1 MNYSREYVNSRLRN
15 SKGTGKKITSR
26 IILHVLK
33 IIFLSLVLAVVI
45 AGGFALGTVKGIIDT
60 SPEPETLNVTPLGI
74 ASSIYDAEGNLT
86 ETLIQSGSNRD
97 PVAYSEFPE
106 DLINAFV
113 AIEDERFWTHEGVD
127 IRGMLRSTASLLL
140 SGHLNGGASTITQ
153 QLIKNNFFDGGRE
166 KGWGA
171 RFIRKFQEQYLA
183 MRLDQEV
190 SKEDILSSYLNSIN
204 LGQNCLGVQVAAQR
218 YFRKDVHDLTLSEC
232 AAIAGIT
239 QNPYHYNPITFPEE
253 NAVRRLSVLNH
264 MLDQEYITQDE
275 YDEAIADTDALYARI
290 QENNLIIKENAVPYT
305 YFTDAVITAVLR
317 DLQEVLGYSES
328 DAFTLLYSGGLN
340 IYTTQNPEFQKI
352 LDEEVNNPAN
362 YPADAF
368 QWTFTYQVNATLAD
382 GRTVTYTHNTLK
394 RTLDIS
400 SLLYDSKEEI
410 EALIDQFKKTIF
422 SDKDV
427 IADEKITYTVQP
439 QLSAIIL
446 DHRTGQVLAV
456 TGGRGEKTTSRSL
469 NRATNT
475 YRSPGSTFKPIS
487 TFAPAIEERGLT
499 LATVIED
506 IPFTYNGTTI
516 RNWWSSDLWM
526 GNCNARQALIY
537 SMNVVSARVFLNT
550 VGIETGFEYLE
561 NFGISSLV
569 RSKEVGGKIYTDLG
583 PALSIGAMT
592 DGANLLDVTGAYATI
607 ANKGAYIEPTFYTKV
622 TDHDGNLLLSKE
634 QETRRVISES
644 TAFLLT
650 SAMSDSMKE
659 SIPFK
664 GTYLT
669 PSSSNAALNNI
680 PASGKSGTSTD
691 GAGKSRDYWFVGFTR
706 YYTMGVWSGFDDGGI
721 SLTGNVTENAYHK
734 DVWRETMNRIH
745 EDLPVL
751 GFVVPENVTTA
762 RICSISGKLAVP
774 GVCDKDPNCQ
784 IYSEYFTKDTVPT
797 QECDVH
803 IMVRM
808 CRGTNCEATPYCTNT
823 YDKLYYNMP
832 MPEVVTLDSEYI
844 YRAGVSPAL
853 CPIHNES
860 TLPTPPVIYDENG
873 YPVIYDE
880 HGNIIPREIPPPETS
895 TEDPE

>member
-1 MNYSREYVNSRLRN
+1 MNYSREYVSNRLKN
-15 SKGTGKKITSR
+15 SKGTGKKLTSR
-26 IILHVLK
+26 VVLHVLK
-33 IIFLSLVLAVVI
+33 ILFLSLVLAVVI
-45 AGGFALGTVKGIIDT
+45 AGGFGLGTVKGIIAT

-74 ASSIYDAEGNLT
+74 ASNIYDAEGNLT

-97 PVAYSEFPE
+97 PVAYSEFPAN
-106 DLINAFV
+106 LINAFV

-183 MRLDQEV
+183 MKLDQEV

-218 YFRKDVHDLTLSEC
+218 YFRKDVSELNLSEC
-232 AAIAGIT
+232 ACIAGIT
-239 QNPYHYNPITFPEE
+239 QNPYHYNPITFPED
-253 NAVRRLSVLNH
+253 NAERRLSVLNH
-264 MLDQEYITQDE
+264 MLDQAYISQAE
-275 YDEAIADTDALYARI
+275 YDEAIADTEALYARI

-305 YFTDAVITAVLR
+305 YFTDAVITSVLR
-317 DLQEVLGYSES
+317 DLQEDLGYSES

-340 IYTTQNPEFQKI
+340 IYTTQNPEFQRI

-362 YPADAF
+362 YPDDAF

-382 GRTVTYTHNTLK
+382 GRTVTYNHNTLK
-394 RTLDIS
+394 RTLEIS
-400 SLLYDSKEEI
+400 SLLFSSQDEI
-410 EALIDQFKKTIF
+410 RMLVEDFKKAIF
-422 SDKDV
+422 SEKDV
-427 IADEKITYTVQP
+427 IADEKITFTIQP
-439 QLSAIIL
+439 QLSGIIM

-475 YRSPGSTFKPIS
+475 YRSPGSTFKPLS
-487 TFAPAIEERGLT
+487 TFAPAINEKGLT
-499 LATVIED
+499 LSTVIQD

-516 RNWWSSDLWM
+516 RNWWASDLWM

-537 SMNVVSARVFLNT
+537 SMNVISARVFLNT

-569 RSKEVGGKIYTDLG
+569 RSEEVGGKIYTDLG

-592 DGANLLDVTGAYATI
+592 KGANLLDVTGAYATI
-607 ANKGAYIEPTFYTKV
+607 ANKGMYIEPTFYTKV

-634 QETRRVISES
+634 QETRRVIEES

-669 PSSSNAALNNI
+669 PSSPNAALPGI

-691 GAGKSRDYWFVGFTR
+691 GAGKSRDYWFVGFTH

-734 DVWRETMNRIH
+734 DVWRETMTRIH
-745 EDLPVL
+745 EGLTPL

-797 QECDVH
+797 QTCDIHV
-803 IMVRM
+803 MVRM
-808 CRGTNCEATPYCTNT
+808 CRDTNCEATPYCTNT
-823 YDKLYYNMP
+823 YEKLYYVMP
-832 MPEVVTLDSEYI
+832 VPEVITLDSEYI
-844 YRAGVSPAL
+844 YRAGVAPAL
-853 CPIHNES
+853 CAVHTEA

-873 YPVIYDE
+873 YPVQYDE
-880 HGNIIPREIPPPETS
+880 NGNIIPRDVPPPETG
-895 TEDPE
+895 PNP